1 VTSLELGTVENQR
14 QAAVSKF
21 STDEERVQDSVK
33 PISKIDVSA
42 FGSVLLFLLALFMV
56 PGLMY
61 VDLPRNLVDLP
72 KVGHPISVP
81 HARREDAILVAIMRN
96 GDVFLDGHR
105 VFYGGLPDRIRMKLK
120 NGSEGI
126 VYVQADTRGKYRDV
140 KDVLDQVR
148 SSGVQ
153 HVVFLADQRKSGP
166 SR

>member
-1 VTSLELGTVENQR
+1 MRG
-14 QAAVSKF
+14 
-21 STDEERVQDSVK
+21 SVK

-42 FGSVLLFLLALFMV
+42 FGSVLLFLLVLFMV
-56 PGLMY
+56 PELMY
-61 VDLPRNLVDLP
+61 VDLPRNIVDLP
-72 KVGHPISVP
+72 KVSHPLSMP
-81 HARREDAILVAIMRN
+81 HARREDAILIAIMRN

-105 VFYGGLPDRIRMKLK
+105 IFYGALPDRIRTKLK

-126 VYVQADTRGKYRDV
+126 GYIQADARAKYRDV

-153 HVVFLADQRKSGP
+153 HVVFLADQRKPSP